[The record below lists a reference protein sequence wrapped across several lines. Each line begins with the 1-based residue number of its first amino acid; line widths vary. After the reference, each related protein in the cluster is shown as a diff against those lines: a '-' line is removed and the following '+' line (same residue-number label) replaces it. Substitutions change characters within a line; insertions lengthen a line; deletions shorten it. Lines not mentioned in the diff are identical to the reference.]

1 MSLPHRTPVL
11 DVQTAPRRL
20 IIVALVG
27 SNGDEESDRCAY
39 ELRQRKIIG
48 K

>member
-1 MSLPHRTPVL
+1 MCLPHLTPVL

-27 SNGDEESDRCAY
+27 SNCDEGSDRCAY
-39 ELRQRKIIG
+39 ECHHCKIIG
-48 K
+48 